1 MVKQRGLFVRGQQP
15 LLNMTLTSDELGKEL
30 GPLAKVF
37 ILGHVVLDEFLSS
50 LIAEEVLLR
59 LHFSVPADSNMNMIM
74 SLCIFVRR
82 VISRQPSADRVL
94 AAGAAA
100 EIDFAAGTKQLVAE
114 FVVVA
119 ILWQHATSDILAV
132 DLGVCVFVCLCVCV
146 FVCLGGRQGC
156 VSSECESL
164 VSDPADESFL
174 TAPNGSPAREDP
186 TLLPTRL
193 H

>member
-1 MVKQRGLFVRGQQP
+1 MRGQQP

-59 LHFSVPADSNMNMIM
+59 LHFSVPADSNMNMIL

-94 AAGAAA
+94 AAAAA
-100 EIDFAAGTKQLVAE
+100 AAAIIDIAAGTKQLVAE

-132 DLGVCVFVCLCVCV
+132 DLGVCV